1 MELEALKGKFNDALG
16 STKLQLSDRTLDGVL
31 QDALAE
37 IGDDDSRVTDDF
49 IQRKINLAK
58 TIDGQINHDVSTR
71 IEDWKKKNPTPNQQ
85 EPPKHVDDPNEP
97 AWFKTYRE
105 QQEKKMQELEDARK
119 ADVLKANKEKILEE
133 IKKGIKADYEKQ
145 NLEVNEYLLKQA
157 MRDVEIPDENADVK
171 SLIKSVE
178 SEYDAAVKAVGY
190 TGGAPKRNEVH
201 GDKTIVDAMWA
212 KKKAREGWGEGK
224 K

>member
-1 MELEALKGKFNDALG
+1 MELEVLKGKFNEALG

-71 IEDWKKKNPTPNQQ
+71 IEDWKKKNPIPKPQ
-85 EPPKHVDDPNEP
+85 EDPNEP

-105 QQEKKMQELEDARK
+105 QQEKKMKELEDARK
-119 ADVLKANKEKILEE
+119 ADVLKANKAKILED

-145 NLEVNEYLLKQA
+145 NLEVNDYLLKQA
-157 MRDVEIPDENADVK
+157 LREVEIPDENADVK
-171 SLIKSVE
+171 AIIKSVE
-178 SEYDAAVKAVGY
+178 SEYDAAVKAVGF
-190 TGGAPKRNEVH
+190 TGGAPKHNEVH
-201 GDKTIVDAMWA
+201 GDKKIVDAMWA